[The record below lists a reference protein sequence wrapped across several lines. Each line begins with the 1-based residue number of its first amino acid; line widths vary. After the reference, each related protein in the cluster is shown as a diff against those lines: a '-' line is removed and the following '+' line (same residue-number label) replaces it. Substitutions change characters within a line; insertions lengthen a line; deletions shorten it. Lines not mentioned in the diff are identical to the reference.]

1 MTQVV
6 IYAANFHLGVIQL
19 LRSHLGK
26 DVLEKKKNKSENTCI
41 LWKLI
46 HQSRYRHLG
55 IGIGIGV

>member
-26 DVLEKKKNKSENTCI
+26 DVLEKKGTKVKTLAFYES
-41 LWKLI
+41 
-46 HQSRYRHLG
+46 
-55 IGIGIGV
+55 